1 MRTCAKIIFMNEQFL
16 KITSIYLDTFLYY
29 DCKEKSYA
37 ICENKDMIKW
47 QKNNNDQLKIKYISQ
62 YEAKK
67 ISVSINKEN
76 DFNLRAEHFQMLGG
90 QEKSLNQ
97 NLKNEIDKMKLNQTS
112 RLEYIQDTIQKQ
124 LKILDD
130 TDRFIYPEL
139 FKVIEDSIEQSRSIF
154 AQESIRYE
162 TEISENETNLKN
174 QTLDDAIKQQQDFTD
189 FLKRKFKSRSYLDLP
204 E

>member
-1 MRTCAKIIFMNEQFL
+1 MTEQFL
-16 KITSIYLDTFLYY
+16 NIFSIDLDNFLYY
-29 DCKEKSYA
+29 DHQEKSYA

-47 QKNNNDQLKIKYISQ
+47 QKNNNVQLKIKYISQ
-62 YEAKK
+62 CEAKR

-76 DFNLRAEHFQMLGG
+76 YFNLRAEHLQILRG

-112 RLEYIQDTIQKQ
+112 RLEHIQDTIQKQ

-139 FKVIEDSIEQSRSIF
+139 FKVIEDSIEQSRAIF
-154 AQESIRYE
+154 AQKSIRYE
-162 TEISENETNLKN
+162 TEISENETNLRNK
-174 QTLDDAIKQQQDFTD
+174 TLDDAIKQQQDFTD
-189 FLKRKFKSRSYLDLP
+189 FLKRKFKSHSYLDLP